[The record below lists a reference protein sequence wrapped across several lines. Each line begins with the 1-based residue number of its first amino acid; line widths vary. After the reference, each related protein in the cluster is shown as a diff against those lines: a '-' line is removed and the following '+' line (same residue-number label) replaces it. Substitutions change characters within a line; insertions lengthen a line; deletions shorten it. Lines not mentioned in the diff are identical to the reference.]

1 MPTVRS
7 PRVLRR
13 LLPYYHPYR
22 GQVAVGLASVVIAAA
37 LSTLV
42 PGFLQR
48 GIDAIR
54 DGAHTREVMRPAL
67 LMLATALAAG
77 VLRFVMRELLNGLSR
92 RIETDLR
99 RDLFARLTGL
109 DAAWYARWR
118 TGDLM
123 ARLTNDLSAV
133 RMAAGPALMYFVN
146 TVAGGL
152 FALGMM
158 LRLSP
163 SLTLWALLPMVG
175 LPLLMLRLGR
185 LVHARFEAVQQEFAQ
200 LTTRAQEN
208 LSGVRVVRAFRQEDA
223 EVARFRALGETYL
236 ASNMR
241 LARLNGLMS
250 PGFALLAGLGGAI
263 TVGVGGAQ
271 LLEGRITVGEFVAF
285 GIYLAMLTWPLI
297 ALGWTTNLFQRGAA
311 SLARVL
317 ELLDAEP
324 VLVHDRGTRV
334 LPPTSV
340 GRRLSFRGV
349 GFHYPVADGAAPRWV
364 LRNLT
369 FDVPAGTT
377 LAIVGAAGSGK
388 SALLD
393 LVTRAYDPQEGE
405 ILVDDVPLTELA
417 LGPWR
422 AELGAVPQEAL
433 LFSETIGENV
443 AYGLTRHD
451 QYPQGDDVLARIS
464 EAARTAQLLE
474 TITALP
480 DGFATRLGERGI
492 NLSGGQKQRTA
503 LARAL
508 ARNPSV
514 VLLDDALSAVDTQTE
529 AAILHGLRD
538 ALASRTAL
546 VASHRLSAVRDA
558 EHIIVLDGGRVV
570 QSGTHEQLLREG
582 GRYADLLQRQQWLE
596 DIEAA

>member
-1 MPTVRS
+1 
-7 PRVLRR
+7 
-13 LLPYYHPYR
+13 
-22 GQVAVGLASVVIAAA
+22 
-37 LSTLV
+37 
-42 PGFLQR
+42 
-48 GIDAIR
+48 
-54 DGAHTREVMRPAL
+54 MRPAL

-317 ELLDAEP
+317 ELLDTEP

-364 LRNLT
+364 LRDLT

-377 LAIVGAAGSGK
+377 LAIVGATGSGK

-538 ALASRTAL
+538 ALESRTAL